1 MTETTAIN
9 LPQVV
14 AEVRAAFEDYERAL
28 VANELSTLDAY
39 FWKSPHTVRYGV
51 AENLY
56 GSDAITAYRRSCQP
70 VGPGR
75 RLRNTVITSF
85 GQDYAT
91 VSTEFEDGE
100 TSRIGRQMQTWVRF
114 GECWKVVA
122 AHVSVDLSS
131 IVDTY
136 RAPYD

>member
-1 MTETTAIN
+1 MAETTTIN

-14 AEVRAAFEDYERAL
+14 AEVSAAFEDYERAL

-39 FWKSPHTVRYGV
+39 FWESPHTVRYGV

-56 GSDAITAYRRSCQP
+56 GADAISAYRRSCRP
-70 VGPGR
+70 VGYGR
-75 RLRNTVITSF
+75 RLRNTVITTF
-85 GQDYAT
+85 GKDYAT

-114 GECWKVVA
+114 PNGWKVVT
-122 AHVSVDLSS
+122 AHVSIDLSTLEYQS
-131 IVDTY
+131 
-136 RAPYD
+136 